1 MAPTRLMDNLTF
13 KTTFHSALGK
23 SSLDLEGSCQE
34 REGLREQVSDT
45 VSFTM
50 SMSEVSAISLKSW
63 GWQNVIAE
71 DTVTE
76 FGGGGVTFLMLLV
89 H

>member
-1 MAPTRLMDNLTF
+1 
-13 KTTFHSALGK
+13 
-23 SSLDLEGSCQE
+23 
-34 REGLREQVSDT
+34 
-45 VSFTM
+45 M

-71 DTVTE
+71 DTMTG
-76 FGGGGVTFLMLLV
+76 FGGGFVTFLMLLV